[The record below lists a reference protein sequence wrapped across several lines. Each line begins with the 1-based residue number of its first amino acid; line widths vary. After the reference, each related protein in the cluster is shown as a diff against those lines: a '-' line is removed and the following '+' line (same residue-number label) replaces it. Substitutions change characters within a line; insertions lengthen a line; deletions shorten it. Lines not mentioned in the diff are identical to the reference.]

1 MLYLKN
7 YRKSKK
13 QLLSY
18 GVPKVRKI
26 REKGY
31 LYKILDVIEKLKAT
45 SPSNFALVGKYKSIF

>member
-1 MLYLKN
+1 LKN